1 MSFVDDWLAETM
13 RHVNDALPR
22 RAEKLSTLLEMEKPS
37 VETVGG
43 GRHYFDKKE
52 LEELLRKLPSE
63 VSENLYLPIVFA
75 KNPELGESTYIVKS
89 RGSEAEAFRILMGLR
104 TLPRVGNQPYTYK
117 PLVTEFINRYPTL
130 AVIGYL

>member
-22 RAEKLSTLLEMEKPS
+22 RAAKLSTLLEMEKPF

-43 GRHYFDKKE
+43 GRHYFDRSE
-52 LEELLRKLPSE
+52 LEELLIKLPRE

-75 KNPELGESTYIVKS
+75 KNLEMGENTYIVKA

-104 TLPRVGNQPYTYK
+104 ELPRVDNQSYTYK
-117 PLVTEFINRYPTL
+117 PLVAEFINRYPTL
-130 AVIGYL
+130 AVIGYI